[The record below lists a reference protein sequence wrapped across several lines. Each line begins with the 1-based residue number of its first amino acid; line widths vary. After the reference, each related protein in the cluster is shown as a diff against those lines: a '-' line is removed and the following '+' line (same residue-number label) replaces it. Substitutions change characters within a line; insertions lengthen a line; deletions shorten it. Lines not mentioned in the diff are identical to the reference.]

1 MDLHEAYYRAVV
13 AMNKVAHE
21 QPMEYLRRLMSGCRK
36 ATVVAA
42 AYVVAIHEED
52 GDLSESEVEGM
63 LSFVDFCRQVDLE
76 CTRLLFEAMRN
87 KDAAKPPPRGFDM
100 TSQGHLFIPFN

>member
-13 AMNKVAHE
+13 TMNKVAHE
-21 QPMEYLRRLMSGCRK
+21 QPMEYLRRLVSGCRK
-36 ATVVAA
+36 ASLTAA
-42 AYVVAIHEED
+42 AYVFTMYED
-52 GDLSESEVEGM
+52 GDLSESEVEGI
-63 LSFVDFCRQVDLE
+63 LRFVDFCRQVDLE

-100 TSQGHLFIPFN
+100 TSRGHLFIPFN